1 MNQSRF
7 SRVLSSLRKLLGLKV
22 LLGLIILFIL
32 PSCVSRQAKGIV
44 REKHATSYILR
55 QRLIDDDPNNDPTA
69 DQLKRFMI
77 STSKDWESMDM
88 MLNNW
93 KPNEN
98 VKKIDLEK

>member
-1 MNQSRF
+1 MILNRSRF
-7 SRVLSSLRKLLGLKV
+7 FRALLSQRKLKILLGLV
-22 LLGLIILFIL
+22 ILFLL
-32 PSCVSRQAKGIV
+32 PSCISRQAKDIV

-55 QRLIDDDPNNDPTA
+55 QRLIDNDPNNDPTM

-93 KPNEN
+93 KPNDSM
-98 VKKIDLEK
+98 KKIDLEK